1 MTTRLR
7 DDELRAWQALLH
19 AHLDVTRRLDAELR
33 RAHGLSLTDYDIL
46 LRLANGP
53 KDGLRMSDVAAR
65 VMSPPS
71 TVTRRLDGL
80 VAAGLV
86 ARGAQAADSRVVI
99 ASITPAGRARLRR
112 AAVTHLRGVR
122 EQFTGR
128 LTTEQLGAV
137 ADGLEVVIGPH
148 DAH

>member
-1 MTTRLR
+1 MTGGRLR
-7 DDELRAWQALLH
+7 DDELRAWRALLH
-19 AHLDVTRRLDAELR
+19 AHLDVTRRLDADLR
-33 RAHGLSLTDYDIL
+33 REHGLSLTDYDVL

-53 KDGLRMSDVAAR
+53 REGLRMSVIAER

-86 ARGAQAADSRVVI
+86 ARAGDAADSRVVV
-99 ASITPAGRARLRR
+99 ASLTPAGRQRLRR

-122 EQFTGR
+122 EVFTSR
-128 LTTEQLGAV
+128 LTPAQLEAV
-137 ADGLEVVIGPH
+137 AAALEVVTGPH
-148 DAH
+148 E